1 MICIEV
7 NLTKMFNFVFL
18 PLHTYFVLSWSFLLA
33 SAAYSDLE
41 KTNILTFF
49 NSRRGSV
56 LPAPSG
62 MRKLVSELRSFTLFV
77 L

>member
-1 MICIEV
+1 
-7 NLTKMFNFVFL
+7 MFNFGFL

-33 SAAYSDLE
+33 SAAYNASE
-41 KTNILTFF
+41 KDEILTFF
-49 NSRRGSV
+49 NSKRGSV